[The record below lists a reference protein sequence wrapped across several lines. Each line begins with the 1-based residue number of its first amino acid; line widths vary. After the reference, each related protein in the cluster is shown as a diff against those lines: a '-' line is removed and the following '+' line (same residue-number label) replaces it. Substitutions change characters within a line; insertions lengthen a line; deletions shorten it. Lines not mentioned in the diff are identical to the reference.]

1 MPLPNSLSRRRFL
14 ELLGLGVP
22 VAAALAACSSSG
34 PSQAGAGGGGA
45 KSGGGGSAT
54 YWFLS
59 GQPQQKIREDAVKAF
74 NASSKTGQISYTE
87 FQNDAYKTKIKTA
100 IGAGKAPTIIWGW
113 GGGGLRSYVQ
123 DNKVEDLTDWF
134 GQNADVK
141 NRLFASS
148 FGAATVDNKIYAMPC
163 ETVQPII
170 LFWNKKV
177 FDDAGAEPPK
187 SWDDILNLIPKFK
200 AKNVAP
206 ISLGGQSLWTNM
218 MWLEFLFDRIGGPDV
233 FGAVFNGEKNAWS
246 NPDSIKALTEM
257 QKLIKAGGFINGFQS
272 ITADSNAD
280 QALLYTG
287 KAAMMLHGSWTYA
300 SMKAD
305 GGDFVTGGHLGW
317 MNFPPVRRRQGRS
330 VRHGRQP
337 RPVPLDLVGRLRG
350 REEHRQG
357 LLQERCAHQ
366 RRGQGVDRH
375 RRRPDRQ
382 ERVEPAGAVR
392 RRRLP
397 EVRLRR
403 LEQREGL
410 RAVVGPGDEPDRRD
424 YAARHDRQAVRP
436 VDHAAAVRRHHE
448 RDHRQMTAV
457 ARPRERTAP
466 ASAAPPRGRRQRSL
480 TLAGAAGVRDL
491 LSVRARPADRR
502 GAAQLHQ
509 LGRAGHHPRQRADQL
524 EGGTEQPRARPL
536 AMGDVPDHGVVV
548 GVPDADE
555 HSDRRLHRRTAALS
569 RVLSVF
575 YFIPL
580 LLSAAAIAITW
591 KALLDPNFG
600 LGPGLHWN
608 LLTQN
613 WLGNPKL
620 AVGVVIF
627 IVSWQFIP
635 FHSLIYQGAVR
646 QIPTSM
652 YEAAKL
658 DGAGRV
664 RQFFSIT
671 LPQLKYTIITSSTLM
686 VVGSLTFFDLIFVLT
701 YGGPADATDVLALN
715 MYKQGFVG
723 NQMGQASAIAV
734 ILVFVGLAIALL
746 LRRLGGR
753 DATASQMEGA

>member
-1 MPLPNSLSRRRFL
+1 VELSVEANKMPPPNSLSRRRFL

-134 GQNADVK
+134 SQNSDVK
-141 NRLFASS
+141 DRLFASS
-148 FGAATVDNKIYAMPC
+148 FGAATVNNKIYAMPC

-317 MNFPPVRRRQGRS
+317 MNFPPVDGGKGDPS
-330 VRHGRQP
+330 
-337 RPVPLDLVGRLRG
+337 DTVGNP
-350 REEHRQG
+350 
-357 LLQERCAHQ
+357 
-366 RRGQGVDRH
+366 GQYLSISSDASEDAKNTAKDFFKNGVLTSA
-375 RRRPDRQ
+375 
-382 ERVEPAGAVR
+382 E
-392 RRRLP
+392 
-397 EVRLRR
+397 
-403 LEQREGL
+403 
-410 RAVVGPGDEPDRRD
+410 
-424 YAARHDRQAVRP
+424 
-436 VDHAAAVRRHHE
+436 
-448 RDHRQMTAV
+448 
-457 ARPRERTAP
+457 
-466 ASAAPPRGRRQRSL
+466 ASAWIDTG
-480 TLAGAAGVRDL
+480 
-491 LSVRARPADRR
+491 
-502 GAAQLHQ
+502 
-509 LGRAGHHPRQRADQL
+509 
-524 EGGTEQPRARPL
+524 
-536 AMGDVPDHGVVV
+536 
-548 GVPDADE
+548 GVPIVKSASSQLAQSDDADFLKFVYDV
-555 HSDRRLHRRTAALS
+555 SSNAKVFAQSWDQAMSPTAA
-569 RVLSVF
+569 
-575 YFIPL
+575 
-580 LLSAAAIAITW
+580 TT
-591 KALLDPNFG
+591 LLDTIG
-600 LGPGLHWN
+600 
-608 LLTQN
+608 
-613 WLGNPKL
+613 KL
-620 AVGVVIF
+620 FA
-627 IVSWQFIP
+627 
-635 FHSLIYQGAVR
+635 L
-646 QIPTSM
+646 
-652 YEAAKL
+652 
-658 DGAGRV
+658 
-664 RQFFSIT
+664 SIT
-671 LPQLKYTIITSSTLM
+671 PQQYADTMNGII
-686 VVGSLTFFDLIFVLT
+686 G
-701 YGGPADATDVLALN
+701 
-715 MYKQGFVG
+715 K
-723 NQMGQASAIAV
+723 
-734 ILVFVGLAIALL
+734 
-746 LRRLGGR
+746 
-753 DATASQMEGA
+753 